1 VALGVQCVRLLQN
14 YPAVNHLVDNAWDLK
29 QVKTVVRHGL
39 GIRRED
45 ELLLIR

>member
-1 VALGVQCVRLLQN
+1 MPMYRAFAF
-14 YPAVNHLVDNAWDLK
+14 YPAVNHLVDNTCDLK

-45 ELLLIR
+45 ELLLIRSAK